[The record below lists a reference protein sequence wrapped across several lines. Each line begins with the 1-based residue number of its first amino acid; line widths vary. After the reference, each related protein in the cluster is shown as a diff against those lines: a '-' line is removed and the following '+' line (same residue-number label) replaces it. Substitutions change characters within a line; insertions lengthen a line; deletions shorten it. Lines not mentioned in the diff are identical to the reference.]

1 MKFLFIISPLIDT
14 NLLAYPPA
22 IPIVMF
28 ILTLFVIFYQ
38 FVIPSKKDDIAIA
51 LNLSSLSFEIVIFYS
66 NFSYRNILY
75 SNHATALIGEPSL
88 FSIFSG
94 KQLNRNKSLPQ
105 RSKFLRFSI
114 LTISQS
120 RNSFL

>member
-22 IPIVMF
+22 VPIVMF

-51 LNLSSLSFEIVIFYS
+51 LNVACQGNWQ
-66 NFSYRNILY
+66 NFS
-75 SNHATALIGEPSL
+75 
-88 FSIFSG
+88 F
-94 KQLNRNKSLPQ
+94 
-105 RSKFLRFSI
+105 
-114 LTISQS
+114 
-120 RNSFL
+120 